1 MALGWQQA
9 KKWALQSYDCQEL
22 TLVNNGPQVGY
33 IGYSQNLQIRAH
45 QPTSWLQP
53 CETLRRGPV
62 QTYCTS
68 DLYNSEL
75 VNGCCFRSLSLFIC
89 YSSNERLIQI
99 PTLRSFSFR
108 IMWIPGSKTQLSL
121 LHCLLQLDPLLRR
134 SWFHQFRRCSS
145 KSGSDK
151 GLGVEGS

>member
-1 MALGWQQA
+1 MALGWQWA
-9 KKWALQSYDCQEL
+9 KKWALQSYNREEL
-22 TLVNNGPQVGY
+22 TLVNKGPQVGY

-45 QPTSWLQP
+45 QPTFWFQH
-53 CETLRRGPV
+53 CETLHRGPN

-108 IMWIPGSKTQLSL
+108 IMWIPDSKIQLSL
-121 LHCLLQLDPLLRR
+121 LHSLLQFALLLRC
-134 SWFHQFRRCSS
+134 SWFQQLRHCSS